1 MYVQRRERERKY
13 VCKGE
18 SEMVFWQFLFSQWQ
32 DLSRRL
38 RVPELSSSGWKDFFV
53 IPSSTS
59 TSLLFVFRAAVLTFV
74 AVAAAGAGSASI
86 ACINRPAVEI
96 RRPADSTET
105 GSGSGSS
112 F

>member
-1 MYVQRRERERKY
+1 
-13 VCKGE
+13 
-18 SEMVFWQFLFSQWQ
+18 MVFWQFLFSQWQ

-59 TSLLFVFRAAVLTFV
+59 TSLLFLFRVAVLTFV